1 MTLVL
6 LIYVFTGLM
15 IFLAVFAL
23 FQSHSKELTEKTNQ
37 NFSQMVGISI
47 DGRFN
52 HQPKK
57 QSTLVKTLLWRAG
70 VEPKER
76 HILLVFI
83 GTLLLTALVTL
94 FKGLYAAL
102 FIPLLVAV
110 FIYLWLQRRASI
122 RVKDILFQLP
132 LFLDQVL
139 RALGTGRSMEGA
151 LELATNESP
160 EPLKTVFERV
170 LRENQ
175 LGKDLGLA
183 IQETADLYRLHELY
197 LVSLAIRV
205 NRSYGSSVRE
215 LIKNIIKMI
224 HDREA
229 ARRELKT
236 MTGETRVTAWVLGLL
251 PLLIAGYIMMMNP
264 GYMTTMWDD
273 SSGRFMLFTAVLFQ
287 MIGAFAL
294 WRMIK
299 SI

>member
-6 LIYVFTGLM
+6 VIYAFTGLM

-23 FQSHSKELTEKTNQ
+23 VQSHSKELTEKTNR
-37 NFSQMVGISI
+37 NFTQVVGITI
-47 DGRFN
+47 DGRFSR
-52 HQPKK
+52 QPKK
-57 QSTLVKTLLWRAG
+57 KSTRVKTLLWRAG

-76 HILLVFI
+76 HIVLIVMGI
-83 GTLLLTALVTL
+83 LLLTALVVMS
-94 FKGLYAAL
+94 KGLLTAM
-102 FIPLLVAV
+102 FIPLLVFV
-110 FIYLWLQRRASI
+110 FLYLWLQRRASTRI
-122 RVKDILFQLP
+122 KDILFQLP

-151 LELATNESP
+151 LELATLESP
-160 EPLKTVFERV
+160 QPLKAVFERV

-215 LIKNIIKMI
+215 LIKNIVKMI
-224 HDREA
+224 HQREA

-251 PLLIAGYIMMMNP
+251 PLVIAGYIMMMNP
-264 GYMTTMWDD
+264 GYMTTMWED
-273 SSGRFMLFTAVLFQ
+273 SSGRFMLFTAVFFQ
-287 MIGAFAL
+287 LIGAFAL

>member
-6 LIYVFTGLM
+6 LIYALTGLM

-37 NFSQMVGISI
+37 NFSQVVGISI

-52 HQPKK
+52 RQPKK
-57 QSTLVKTLLWRAG
+57 QSTLLKTLLWRAG

-76 HILLVFI
+76 HIMLVFI
-83 GTLLLTALVTL
+83 TTLLFTALVAMI
-94 FKGLYAAL
+94 KGLLTAL
-102 FIPLLVAV
+102 FIPLLVVV
-110 FIYLWLQRRASI
+110 FIYLWLQRRASTHI
-122 RVKDILFQLP
+122 KDILFQLP

-151 LELATNESP
+151 LQLATNESP
-160 EPLKTVFERV
+160 EPLKTVFQRV

-215 LIKNIIKMI
+215 LITNIIKMI

-264 GYMTTMWDD
+264 GYMMTMWED
-273 SSGRFMLFTAVLFQ
+273 SSGRFMLVMAVFFQ

>member
-6 LIYVFTGLM
+6 VIYIFTGLLLL
-15 IFLAVFAL
+15 LAIMAL
-23 FQSHSKELTEKTNQ
+23 VQSHSRELTEKTNQ
-37 NFSQMVGISI
+37 NFSQMVGIAI
-47 DGRFN
+47 DGRFSRN
-52 HQPKK
+52 PQKK
-57 QSTLVKTLLWRAG
+57 FTRVKTLLGRAG
-70 VEPKER
+70 IEPKER
-76 HILLVFI
+76 HIVTVVFGTIFLTVLVAI
-83 GTLLLTALVTL
+83 S
-94 FKGLYAAL
+94 KGVITAL
-102 FIPLLVAV
+102 FIPVLVSMM
-110 FIYLWLQRRASI
+110 IYLWLQQRASR
-122 RVKDILFQLP
+122 RVKEILYQLP

-151 LELATNESP
+151 LELAARESP
-160 EPLKTVFERV
+160 NPLKMVFERV
-170 LRENQ
+170 HRENQ

-183 IQETADLYRLHELY
+183 IQETADLYKLQELY

-215 LIKNIIKMI
+215 LIKNIVKMI

-251 PLLIAGYIMMMNP
+251 PLMIAGYIMVMNP
-264 GYMTTMWDD
+264 GYMLTMWED
-273 SSGRFMLFTAVLFQ
+273 SSGQFMLFTAVIFQ
-287 MIGAFAL
+287 MLGAFFL

>member
-1 MTLVL
+1 LV
-6 LIYVFTGLM
+6 
-15 IFLAVFAL
+15 
-23 FQSHSKELTEKTNQ
+23 QSHSKELTEKTNR
-37 NFSQMVGISI
+37 NFTQVVGITI
-47 DGRFN
+47 DGRFSR
-52 HQPKK
+52 QPKK
-57 QSTLVKTLLWRAG
+57 KSTRVKTLLWRAG

-76 HILLVFI
+76 HIVLIVMGI
-83 GTLLLTALVTL
+83 LLLTALVAMS
-94 FKGLYAAL
+94 KGLLTAI
-102 FIPLLVAV
+102 FIPLLVVV
-110 FIYLWLQRRASI
+110 FLYLWLQRRASTRI
-122 RVKDILFQLP
+122 KDILFQLP

-151 LELATNESP
+151 LELATLESP
-160 EPLKTVFERV
+160 QPLKAVFERV

-215 LIKNIIKMI
+215 LIKNIVKMI
-224 HDREA
+224 HQREA

-251 PLLIAGYIMMMNP
+251 PLVIAGYIMMMNP
-264 GYMTTMWDD
+264 GYMTTMWED
-273 SSGRFMLFTAVLFQ
+273 SSGRFMLFTAVFFQ
-287 MIGAFAL
+287 LIGAFAL

>member
-6 LIYVFTGLM
+6 LIYAFTGLL

-23 FQSHSKELTEKTNQ
+23 FQSQSKELTEKTNQ
-37 NFSQMVGISI
+37 NFSQVVGISI
-47 DGRFN
+47 DGRFSR
-52 HQPKK
+52 QPKK
-57 QSTLVKTLLWRAG
+57 QSTRVKTLLWQAG

-76 HILLVFI
+76 HVLLVFMT
-83 GTLLLTALVTL
+83 TLLLTALVAMI
-94 FKGLYAAL
+94 KGLLTAL
-102 FIPLLVAV
+102 FIPLLVVV
-110 FIYLWLQRRASI
+110 FIYLWLQRRAST

-170 LRENQ
+170 QRENK

-215 LIKNIIKMI
+215 LLKNIVKMI
-224 HDREA
+224 HEREA

-264 GYMTTMWDD
+264 SYMTTMWED
-273 SSGRFMLFTAVLFQ
+273 SSGRFMLFTAVFFQ